1 MSKKE
6 EKGRAK
12 LSLPAGKATAGPP
25 VGPSLSAFGI
35 NIKKFCDDFNNMT
48 KDKMGYTI
56 PVEIVV
62 YSDRSFELILKQ
74 PLMSS
79 LILKSLSADKGS
91 SAPGSEEA
99 GTLTKE
105 KIDQIVKVKMPDLN
119 TVSEESARKMVAGTA
134 KSMGIRVEE

>member
-48 KDKMGYTI
+48 KDKAGYTI
-56 PVEIVV
+56 PVEIIV
-62 YSDRSFELILKQ
+62 YKDRSFELVLKQ

-79 LILKSLSADKGS
+79 LILRSISLDKGAG
-91 SAPGSEEA
+91 APGTEEA
-99 GTLTKE
+99 GVLTSE
-105 KIDQIVKVKMPDLN
+105 KVDEIVKIKMPDLN
-119 TVSEESARKMVAGTA
+119 TVSEEAARKMVIGTA
-134 KSMGIRVEE
+134 KSMGIKVEE